1 MAGFLSHLWGWPVL
15 TGCCANTCHHT
26 RYQTQ
31 TFIPGGDAAQG
42 ANQRPVGPRV
52 ANQKPG
58 RSDHIRKVK
67 YLASLL
73 SCRERP
79 WELVTPRNKS
89 SLASYIQHSISI
101 LSEHLNS
108 PCIVRKVLRHVEV
121 HGHVVAV
128 VRVAPNPFTLH
139 HLSSPRNHF
148 TMQSLMG

>member
-1 MAGFLSHLWGWPVL
+1 MLTHVITPVIRHRHL
-15 TGCCANTCHHT
+15 
-26 RYQTQ
+26 Y
-31 TFIPGGDAAQG
+31 PGGDAAKG
-42 ANQRPVGPRV
+42 ANQRPVGPIV

-58 RSDHIRKVK
+58 RSDHIRNVK

-148 TMQSLMG
+148 TMQSLMMQMMHS